1 MEWLLI
7 VLVIASL
14 SMLQGDNGDR
24 GEVAVVCVLASCVY
38 TISEGT
44 SQDSGAVVLSEC
56 EQELLDSSSCPTPT
70 P

>member
-7 VLVIASL
+7 IIVIASL
-14 SMLQGDNGDR
+14 SMLQGDE
-24 GEVAVVCVLASCVY
+24 GETVTICVLASCVY

-44 SQDSGAVVLSEC
+44 ALGSEAVVLSEC
-56 EQELLDSSSCPTPT
+56 EQELLASSSCPTPT

>member
-7 VLVIASL
+7 IIVIASM
-14 SMLQGDNGDR
+14 SMLQGDE
-24 GEVAVVCVLASCVY
+24 GETVAICVLASCVY
-38 TISEGT
+38 TTSEGT
-44 SQDSGAVVLSEC
+44 SPDSGSVALSEC